1 MRNLLEKFGLDGNG
15 RVALTDVNK
24 RIIEKNG
31 ITEEVAVVSYRKLL
45 QEAKENNI
53 YFEEISKKENEYG
66 TQDLKIETEKNG
78 EKIQITLELD
88 KKEITHSYY

>member
-15 RVALTDVNK
+15 RVALTEANK
-24 RIIEKNG
+24 RTIEKNG

-45 QEAKENNI
+45 QEAKEKNI
-53 YFEEISKKENEYG
+53 HFEEISRKENEYG
-66 TQDLKIETEKNG
+66 TQDLKIETEENG